1 MIAAAAPVSSQARD
15 AELRV
20 ARKIV
25 HGVSAVY
32 VLIAFVVF
40 RDVLLAIPSVLRG
53 DAVIVGDELV
63 PFFNVD
69 SQLLE
74 QAAGEFNE
82 LTNGYEFRVRYSFLT
97 TWLRHYQVL
106 PFAIL
111 LVIPA
116 IIIAAYRVVV
126 WFITDVFRTLSPVTV
141 ALATALPTGLIYAIM
156 IYAKVTHFYT
166 LALGLAM
173 VTISVLL
180 MLHALLFSTR
190 GWVRRAVIASVVTL
204 LNPAVHYLVLFGVFV
219 AVAGVTLVLG
229 ELARWIRSGG
239 PRRLATLPRRLRRAF
254 RPHRRLR
261 RLRLSLHRW
270 GQTTLGR
277 GVVAVAVFVVVT
289 LIPYV
294 LFVQFVALRGVENL
308 SETVPGDFYFIRDAS
323 VSWLHVLSWDL
334 AGIMDK
340 ILYGDYLSK
349 VPRVSNLVYS
359 LVFLLPF
366 VVPRIR
372 HSLLVTRAH
381 RQLFGVLAVT
391 SAFAVWATIGYAEPQ
406 WFPSFHRT
414 LAAVT
419 RTLAGTDGPI
429 GTLSLDIASAIVQV
443 LRFPHRFQLL
453 LFVLAPLV
461 MSLAIA
467 WIIDALVRR
476 WMRRRDAIE
485 GTTSTAATP
494 EATPR
499 ASAAAQPSGAARRR
513 DEMVLRAAAVV
524 AVGTVFFSPL
534 LSNENYRTVFF
545 SGDFGTFLAPYP
557 VDDLRELKEA
567 LLELDEGKTV
577 VLPPTETAKLVTDD
591 NGIDHKFIDKFFI
604 YYLDLPSYYYGLT
617 GDSYN
622 KFEFFLLL
630 RGLYYQQDWWINVA
644 RDIDLRYIVVNNRLR
659 DNRGVGA
666 EYLPDVETYI
676 GPALER
682 QEAMGF
688 VEQRFA
694 NDSYVL
700 YELVDRAPA
709 DRPTLMIDSSWSD
722 YLALVWNRLELTRC
736 YDLEYLPYAE
746 PHTLAGGAAD
756 PEAMVYA
763 GEDSQSALD
772 LWTIENRDAFFTP
785 SPKMFP
791 FDSDIVASSY
801 YLSPMFR
808 AFLMFSTTKW
818 NRTEMITPGVFGTLQ
833 GSFVAVPRATSL
845 TIQVRVP
852 DDGEYRVLLRGA
864 ATGNAVT
871 VDAPSLDRL
880 RSLELRPSPGAL
892 DFYPE
897 ETVYTPDRVPV
908 DMANAS
914 VTDLEARMDDG
925 LVAVNSRNEYHDL
938 GTVDAT
944 AGRHALRLEKLD
956 GNPLLVEGIL
966 MVPEDE
972 YQRMVNGDPPA
983 VITSPSEL
991 DCGTTYEVFGPDAEG
1006 YVDPAANEVNADL
1019 TQEELLSLA
1028 AAGVDQLEP
1037 DATSGLGADW
1047 LVLVIGAMLL
1057 LSAGLTARARTRPR
1071 LDEPVLSAAARP
1083 IADGRSAGSPPMLD
1097 SHPASAP
1104 TTTLD
1109 ERQPRD

>member
-1 MIAAAAPVSSQARD
+1 VIRAAAPVASAARD

-20 ARKIV
+20 ARRIV
-25 HGVSAVY
+25 HAVSAIY
-32 VLIAFVVF
+32 VLISLIVF

-190 GWVRRAVIASVVTL
+190 GWVRRAVVASLVTL

-277 GVVAVAVFVVVT
+277 GVVAVGVFVVVT

-372 HSLLVTRAH
+372 RSLLVTRAH

-429 GTLSLDIASAIVQV
+429 GTLSLDVASAIVQV

-476 WMRRRDAIE
+476 WMRRRDALD
-485 GTTSTAATP
+485 AATSSA
-494 EATPR
+494 AT
-499 ASAAAQPSGAARRR
+499 ASAATASGAARHR

-557 VDDLRELKEA
+557 VDDLRELKDE
-567 LLELDEGKTV
+567 LLQLEEGKTV

-591 NGIDHKFIDKFFI
+591 NGVDHKFIDKFFI

-709 DRPTLMIDSSWSD
+709 DRPTLLIDSSWSD

-746 PHTLAGGAAD
+746 PHTLATGPGDPGAL
-756 PEAMVYA
+756 VYA
-763 GEDSQSALD
+763 GEDSESALD

-852 DDGEYRVLLRGA
+852 EDGAYRVLLRGA

-871 VDAPSLDRL
+871 VDAPSLDLL
-880 RSLELRPSPGAL
+880 RSLELRPTPGAV

-908 DMANAS
+908 DASSSS
-914 VTDLEARMDDG
+914 VTQLEQRMDEG

-938 GTVDAT
+938 GIVDAT
-944 AGRHALRLEKLD
+944 AGRHSLRIEKLD
-956 GNPLLVEGIL
+956 SNPLLVEGIL
-966 MVPEDE
+966 VVPEQD
-972 YQRMVNGDPPA
+972 YQRMMNVDPPA
-983 VITSPSEL
+983 VITSPAEL
-991 DCGTTYEVFGPDAEG
+991 DCGTTYEILGPDAEG

-1037 DATSGLGADW
+1037 DETGGLGADW
-1047 LVLVIGAMLL
+1047 LVLVLGALLL
-1057 LSAGLTARARTRPR
+1057 LSAGLTVRARTRPR
-1071 LDEPVLSAAARP
+1071 LDESMSDSAAPFLASGEHPSPALARDTRTP
-1083 IADGRSAGSPPMLD
+1083 IAPTI
-1097 SHPASAP
+1097 AP
-1104 TTTLD
+1104 D

>member
-1 MIAAAAPVSSQARD
+1 MRSAAAPVADAARA

-20 ARKIV
+20 ARRIV
-25 HGVSAVY
+25 HVVSAVY
-32 VLIAFVVF
+32 VLISFIVF

-219 AVAGVTLVLG
+219 VVAGVTLVLG

-239 PRRLATLPRRLRRAF
+239 PRRLATLPGRLRRAF

-372 HSLLVTRAH
+372 RSLLVTRAH

-485 GTTSTAATP
+485 GTISTAATP

-557 VDDLRELKEA
+557 VDDLRELKDA

-756 PEAMVYA
+756 PEALVYA

-871 VDAPSLDRL
+871 VDAPSLDLL
-880 RSLELRPSPGAL
+880 RSLELRPTPGAV

-908 DMANAS
+908 DMAQSS
-914 VTDLEARMDDG
+914 VTQLEQRMDEG

-944 AGRHALRLEKLD
+944 AGRHSLRLEKLD

-966 MVPEDE
+966 VVPEED
-972 YQRMVNGDPPA
+972 YQRMMTVEPPA
-983 VITSPSEL
+983 VITSPAEL
-991 DCGTTYEVFGPDAEG
+991 ECGTTYDVFGPDAEG

-1037 DATSGLGADW
+1037 DETGGLGADW
-1047 LVLVIGAMLL
+1047 LVLILGALLL
-1057 LSAGLTARARTRPR
+1057 LSAGLTVRARTRPR
-1071 LDEPVLSAAARP
+1071 VDESLAVTGVAQP
-1083 IADGRSAGSPPMLD
+1083 D
-1097 SHPASAP
+1097 SGPHPAPALTRGAQPEPAP
-1104 TTTLD
+1104 EIAPD